1 MMVETKKAA
10 VLIVMA
16 CIIAPM
22 LVGYAWPDDKIER
35 IGWESGDTHDIT
47 SSYRTEPIPT
57 YSMDYTVVSPTWT
70 DGDSGYTE
78 TFTAELI
85 PPSGIEAQPGAEMS
99 QWMRDR
105 ITFVDLDGM
114 IEDSISNGGRV
125 SVSLTLATDSGP
137 GFDTYPTSVQIPMRL
152 IDPSSSSVAQ
162 IHALEVASVGWV
174 GGQVTVIGANGYTF
188 IGNPGDYPS
197 IFGDYP
203 FYVQNPVLPHR
214 YTYTVTVSYT
224 VPPSS
229 TPSIQMD
236 LTQPSIGGQIS
247 VGLTNVGASTT
258 TVENLTENVRLETII
273 DAQGLISGRIVSDSG
288 TVSTGA
294 IGTTST
300 IPWVRWSWDSVSD
313 KITFSTMTGEINRGQ
328 VFESRTYSV
337 QIDAPISSWRVS
349 YSESSGWRPQ
359 VSTYDNLVKS
369 GSTLG
374 IINAAI
380 NGNSYYPDGSWQIT
394 LKAPSTIGNNI
405 GIAGVFYEIVNGRI
419 TIGDESV
426 PIRNMSIFAAGNG
439 DNTSNIYANGVLVAS
454 NVYNP
459 AVVLGGMWNTTII
472 LADMDSYT
480 YWTYTK
486 DAGGFG
492 LDVVGFCTVGL
503 ITSIGAFLG
512 AVIAGKRS
520 GGRFGLLALVAG
532 ICAAFFL
539 LMISN
544 NLNL

>member
-57 YSMDYTVVSPTWT
+57 YSMDYTIISPTWS

-78 TFTAELI
+78 TFTAELTPPLSNGI
-85 PPSGIEAQPGAEMS
+85 PEMS
-99 QWMRDR
+99 QWF
-105 ITFVDLDGM
+105 INNVTFVDLNGM
-114 IEDSISNGGRV
+114 IEDSVDNGGRV
-125 SVSLTLATDSGP
+125 AVLLSVATDIGP
-137 GFDTYPTSVQIPMRL
+137 SVPLVHIPMRL
-152 IDPSSSSVAQ
+152 VNPESTNLSQVQPLNA
-162 IHALEVASVGWV
+162 ASVGWE

-188 IGNPGDYPS
+188 VGTPGAYPG
-197 IFGDYP
+197 IYGDYP
-203 FYVQNPVLPHR
+203 FLIQDSNRPHER
-214 YTYTVTVSYT
+214 TYSITVSYT

-258 TVENLTENVRLETII
+258 TVENLTENLRLETII
-273 DAQGLISGRIVSDSG
+273 NAQGLISGRIVSDSG
-288 TVSTGA
+288 SVSTGA

-313 KITFSTMTGEINRGQ
+313 KVTFSTMTGEINRGQ
-328 VFESRTYSV
+328 VFESRSYNV

-405 GIAGVFYEIVNGRI
+405 GIAGEFFEIVNGMI
-419 TIGDESV
+419 TIGEETI

-439 DNTSNIYANGVLVAS
+439 DNTSNVYANGVLVAS

-459 AVVLGGMWNTTII
+459 AVMLGGMWNTTII

>member
-57 YSMDYTVVSPTWT
+57 YSMDYTIVSPTWS
-70 DGDSGYTE
+70 DGNSGYTE
-78 TFTAELI
+78 TFTAELTPPLSNGI
-85 PPSGIEAQPGAEMS
+85 PEMS
-99 QWMRDR
+99 QWF
-105 ITFVDLDGM
+105 INNVTFVDLNGM
-114 IEDSISNGGRV
+114 IEDSADNGGRV
-125 SVSLTLATDSGP
+125 AVSLSVATDIGP
-137 GFDTYPTSVQIPMRL
+137 SPDTGVPLVHIPMRL
-152 IDPSSSSVAQ
+152 VNPESTNLSQVQPLNA
-162 IHALEVASVGWV
+162 ASVGWE

-188 IGNPGDYPS
+188 VGTPGAYPGTY
-197 IFGDYP
+197 GDYP
-203 FYVQNPVLPHR
+203 FLIQDSNRPPER
-214 YTYTVTVSYT
+214 TYSITVSYT

-236 LTQPSIGGQIS
+236 LKQPSIGGQIS

-258 TVENLTENVRLETII
+258 TVENLTENIRLETII
-273 DAQGLISGRIVSDSG
+273 NAQGLISGRIVSDSG
-288 TVSTGA
+288 SVSTGA

-313 KITFSTMTGEINRGQ
+313 RVTFSTMTGEINRGQ

-419 TIGDESV
+419 TIGDESI

-439 DNTSNIYANGVLVAS
+439 DNTSNVYANGVLVAS

-503 ITSIGAFLG
+503 ITSIGAFIG